1 MPAVLPLVEDTPGA
15 PPSLWSIGGGAQ
27 AAVAGA
33 EVGGTGALG
42 MNSPEGS
49 DSTHLWMAGVMIFAL
64 LALIA
69 LHVSGFRF
77 ATDVGVTRG

>member
-1 MPAVLPLVEDTPGA
+1 MPAALPLVEDTPGA

-27 AAVAGA
+27 AAVGGA
-33 EVGGTGALG
+33 EVGGSGNVG
-42 MNSPEGS
+42 MNSPEAA
-49 DSTHLWMAGVMIFAL
+49 DSAHLWMAGVMVFAL
-64 LALIA
+64 VALIG

>member
-1 MPAVLPLVEDTPGA
+1 MPAALPLVEDTPGA
-15 PPSLWSIGGGAQ
+15 PPSLWSVGGNAQ
-27 AAVAGA
+27 AAVGGA
-33 EVGGTGALG
+33 ALTGGGNVG

-49 DSTHLWMAGVMIFAL
+49 DSTNLWMAGVMLFAL

-69 LHVSGFRF
+69 LHVTGFRF